1 MFTEKS
7 KSVHLQNR
15 KRPPVCFV
23 RRALFL
29 WSDFWKIRFPEDS
42 ISRRLDLQKMEWNL
56 TGSEHLGLSAMT
68 GKEDQLSAVGFS
80 QPVQSRVEP
89 VVVVLGKAV
98 VKDQRV
104 FFLLPV
110 LQKLCRRQTEG
121 QINLIDGAAA
131 DAFQRNQ
138 AGARI

>member
-1 MFTEKS
+1 M
-7 KSVHLQNR
+7 
-15 KRPPVCFV
+15 
-23 RRALFL
+23 
-29 WSDFWKIRFPEDS
+29 
-42 ISRRLDLQKMEWNL
+42 
-56 TGSEHLGLSAMT
+56 TGSEHLGLSAMA
-68 GKEDQLSAVGFS
+68 GKEDQLAAVGVS

-98 VKDQRV
+98 VKDQRL

-110 LQKLCRRQTEG
+110 LQKFCRRQAEG